1 MRIWQENSQN
11 GAAVVNVPPADGRER
26 IIVCMIVTSRA
37 VAAWELKRLCLSS
50 FRLLTAVR
58 ATKRRSSMTHEEFK
72 ELLNKSADEALK
84 MMKYLYGV
92 DRENPVEV
100 WTATSG
106 ILDAVVRRKL
116 RDKLIQAG
124 RNPYTGKVEKRV
136 N

>member
-1 MRIWQENSQN
+1 
-11 GAAVVNVPPADGRER
+11 
-26 IIVCMIVTSRA
+26 
-37 VAAWELKRLCLSS
+37 
-50 FRLLTAVR
+50 
-58 ATKRRSSMTHEEFK
+58 MTHEEFK

-106 ILDAVVRRKL
+106 ILDAVVRRRL

-124 RNPYTGKVEKRV
+124 RNTYSGTVEKRV

>member
-1 MRIWQENSQN
+1 
-11 GAAVVNVPPADGRER
+11 
-26 IIVCMIVTSRA
+26 
-37 VAAWELKRLCLSS
+37 
-50 FRLLTAVR
+50 
-58 ATKRRSSMTHEEFK
+58 MTHEEFK

-106 ILDAVVRRKL
+106 ILDAVVRRRL
-116 RDKLIQAG
+116 RDKLIEAG
-124 RNPYTGKVEKRV
+124 RNPYTRKVEKRV